1 MTASRDQRAD
11 MASPQIRTERLTLRP
26 FTPEAIEAMLSGDAL
41 HLAAVTTA
49 AFPQP
54 LSPPPLME
62 DVFPMIRQRLLEDP
76 SQEGWWAWVVI
87 RRDTGQ
93 AVGSV
98 GFGGPPDEAGAVVM
112 GYATYPGFEGSGFA
126 SEAAAGL
133 LQWAMTQP
141 AVKRV
146 AATIP
151 PWNEKSIRVAE
162 KIGMHRVG
170 AIWDEEVGDVYLFAA
185 DRKG

>member
-1 MTASRDQRAD
+1 
-11 MASPQIRTERLTLRP
+11 MASPEIRTERLTLKP
-26 FTPEAIEAMLSGDAL
+26 FTPEAIEAMIAGDAL
-41 HLAAVTTA
+41 RLAAITTA

-62 DVFPMIRQRLLEDP
+62 DVFPMIRRKLLEDP
-76 SQEGWWAWVVI
+76 AQLGWWAWVVI

-98 GFGGPPDEAGAVVM
+98 GFGGPPDADGAVVM
-112 GYATYPGFEGSGFA
+112 GYATYPGAEGSGFA

-133 LQWAMTQP
+133 LQWALGHEG
-141 AVKRV
+141 VKRV

-170 AIWDEEVGDVYLFAA
+170 ALWDEEVGDVLLFAA
-185 DRKG
+185 DRKL

>member
-1 MTASRDQRAD
+1 MTF
-11 MASPQIRTERLTLRP
+11 PEIRTERLTLRP
-26 FTPEAIEAMLSGDAL
+26 FTPEAIEAMLAGDAL
-41 HLAAVTTA
+41 RLAAITTA

-62 DVFPMIRQRLLEDP
+62 DVFPMIRQRLLDDP
-76 SQEGWWAWVVI
+76 TQLGWWAWVVI

-98 GFGGPPDEAGAVVM
+98 GFGGPPDGEGAVVM
-112 GYATYPGFEGSGFA
+112 GYATYPGAEGSGFA

-133 LQWAMTQP
+133 LQWAMGHEQ
-141 AVKRV
+141 VRRV

-162 KIGMHRVG
+162 KIGMQRVAG
-170 AIWDEEVGDVYLFAA
+170 IWDEEVGDVLLFAA
-185 DRKG
+185 AKKL